1 MLKVYFRPVWLN
13 GWVFE
18 LSGCGFQSRWC
29 HLIRALQDSQS
40 CLVKVEA
47 LNRCVVF
54 SISDIFDFKCS
65 ILIQNRAMLTLF
77 RMGIFGAAHR
87 KGGGAKR
94 PPLPNICHTYPT
106 MIKLGTVIPYLKEIQ
121 KLYESR
127 DTTPDFCWHQ
137 HFFHWKS
144 ANFVISR
151 KTDIDCILVHNFNF
165 FLAFLK
171 SLKIFLINL
180 IIILMMSAKM
190 ATPGLLKITVFWNK
204 GYDVIISV
212 DEVTNKILSRGSNYI
227 VDAFM

>member
-18 LSGCGFQSRWC
+18 LSGCEFQSRCC

-65 ILIQNRAMLTLF
+65 ILMQNRAMLTLF

-87 KGGGAKR
+87 KEGGGGAKR
-94 PPLPNICHTYPT
+94 HPLPKICHTYPT

-121 KLYESR
+121 KIYESR
-127 DTTPDFCWHQ
+127 VTPTDFCWYQ
-137 HFFHWKS
+137 HLFSRKS

-151 KTDIDCILVHNFNF
+151 NTDTDCILVHNF
-165 FLAFLK
+165 
-171 SLKIFLINL
+171 
-180 IIILMMSAKM
+180 
-190 ATPGLLKITVFWNK
+190 
-204 GYDVIISV
+204 
-212 DEVTNKILSRGSNYI
+212 
-227 VDAFM
+227 